1 MSDSFA
7 THGLPLLQSHGA
19 PMELTRFL
27 YPWDLPGKNTRLD
40 CFFLLQ
46 GISLTHGSNPHLQ
59 HWQADSLPLS
69 HLGSPQFCVCV
80 CVCVCVCIHTYM
92 YIYIYRF
99 IYLYIY
105 TYIVLCTYIY
115 ENIYTFFFRLFSI
128 ISYYK
133 VLNTV
138 SCTIK

>member
-7 THGLPLLQSHGA
+7 THGLPLLQSHGI

-40 CFFLLQ
+40 CYFLLQ
-46 GISLTHGSNPHLQ
+46 GIFLTQGSNPHLQ
-59 HWQADSLPLS
+59 HWRADSLPLS
-69 HLGSPQFCVCV
+69 HLGNPQFCV
-80 CVCVCVCIHTYM
+80 CVCVCVCIHTYIYIVLSI
-92 YIYIYRF
+92 YIYIY
-99 IYLYIY
+99 I
-105 TYIVLCTYIY
+105 YIVLCTYIY

-128 ISYYK
+128 IGYYK

-138 SCTIK
+138 PCTIK